1 MVHCIQKLAKC
12 SHTQH
17 REPSEGPYVIKLL
30 CCCEES
36 KEDGVRNDASVTTI
50 LLYIISV
57 LVSYLMK

>member
-1 MVHCIQKLAKC
+1 MVHCIQQLAKC

-17 REPSEGPYVIKLL
+17 REPNEGPYMIKLL
-30 CCCEES
+30 YYCEET

-57 LVSYLMK
+57 IVSYLMK